1 MRWRRSRRSRAWR
14 ATASR
19 RQRVSPRRSHCSTA
33 AGAARRR
40 RILAKMV
47 RATSASRLGTSC
59 RLRSRLRLRSRIL
72 DATQMRHERKL
83 SYSRSDKQR
92 IIYPLAMI
100 KLNGVR
106 SVGRNGGEISQY
118 LSQGL
123 ANPHPQS
130 IVNGTIGD
138 LEVARPTV
146 IRPPLNVPN
155 LPPKNPDNPFSWSAN
170 GIAKS
175 PAKIGRALLAGHTIE
190 GRRAAVRPKPA
201 IGAAPASGR

>member
-1 MRWRRSRRSRAWR
+1 
-14 ATASR
+14 
-19 RQRVSPRRSHCSTA
+19 
-33 AGAARRR
+33 
-40 RILAKMV
+40 
-47 RATSASRLGTSC
+47 
-59 RLRSRLRLRSRIL
+59 
-72 DATQMRHERKL
+72 MRHERNL

-106 SVGRNGGEISQY
+106 SVGRNGQGISQY

-146 IRPPLNVPN
+146 IRPPVIVPN
-155 LPPKNPDNPFSWSAN
+155 PPSKTVYDPAPKNPDNPFSWSAN

-175 PAKIGRALLAGHTIE
+175 TTRTGGQLLAETVAA
-190 GRRAAVRPKPA
+190 GRRAPSCPKPDV
-201 IGAAPASGR
+201 GAAPASVH